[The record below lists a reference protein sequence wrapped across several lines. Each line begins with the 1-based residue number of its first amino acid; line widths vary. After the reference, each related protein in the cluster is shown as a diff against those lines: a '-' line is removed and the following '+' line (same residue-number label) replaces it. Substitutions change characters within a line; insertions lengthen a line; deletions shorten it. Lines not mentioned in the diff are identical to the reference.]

1 MTLTKTTADRGSTP
15 LGSTTLQEKTMETLI
30 SISYWICGAGLVLTI
45 AAYFVI
51 PKAIRMALKEEESE
65 TEDK

>member
-1 MTLTKTTADRGSTP
+1 
-15 LGSTTLQEKTMETLI
+15 METLI
-30 SISYWICGAGLVLTI
+30 SISYWICGAGLVLSV

-65 TEDK
+65 TEDKE

>member
-1 MTLTKTTADRGSTP
+1 
-15 LGSTTLQEKTMETLI
+15 METLI
-30 SISYWICGAGLVLTI
+30 SISYWICGAGLAASVL
-45 AAYFVI
+45 AYFVI